1 VSRILK
7 DALLVLLCL
16 ALIVPAALL
25 ASGRLPYQMYI
36 VHTGS
41 MSPTIPSRSAVI
53 VKKGAYSLGQV
64 IAFHEQNGVV
74 THRLIKRKGDG
85 TLMTKGDANRTAD
98 SWTLEP
104 ARVIGGVVAA
114 PRMLGYWLQYLKDPA
129 GLASLFMLIVCSW
142 LIYTITVELAERR
155 QRTLAV
161 AVERRPATHL
171 APGAVPP
178 SLFADAGAE
187 LRPFGVGAPR
197 FPGISVAVAQV
208 VDQDRLAAVWKP
220 VANATPVVFTC
231 WRCGAVFSEVGEL
244 KTHVARHRAARH
256 QERWRATS
264 AKRSS
269 EERFIPIGTPR
280 TTVAQRNF
288 G

>member
-1 VSRILK
+1 MSRVFK

-25 ASGRLPYQMYI
+25 ASGRLPYQVYI

-41 MSPTIPSRSAVI
+41 MTPTIPSRSAVI
-53 VKKGAYSLGQV
+53 VKKGTYRLGQV

-74 THRLIKRKGDG
+74 THRLIKREEGG
-85 TLMTKGDANRTAD
+85 TLLTKGDANRSAD

-142 LIYTITVELAERR
+142 LIYSVTVGLTERWHGAP
-155 QRTLAV
+155 AV
-161 AVERRPATHL
+161 AVERRPAAQL
-171 APGAVPP
+171 APSGVPP

-187 LRPFGVGAPR
+187 LRPFNVGAPR
-197 FPGISVAVAQV
+197 FPGINVAVAQV
-208 VDQDRLAAVWKP
+208 VDQERLAAVWKP
-220 VANATPVVFTC
+220 VTNATPVVFTC
-231 WRCGAVFSEVGEL
+231 RRCGAAFSDVMAL
-244 KTHVARHRAARH
+244 KAHVANHRVGRH
-256 QERWRATS
+256 EKRWRVAS
-264 AKRSS
+264 VEPSS
-269 EERFIPIGTPR
+269 EERLILVGTPR
-280 TTVAQRNF
+280 AAVAQRNF